1 MTFRLLATCPETAA
15 RAGVLDTPHGPVP
28 TPAFMPVGTQA
39 TVKSQDPHELRS
51 IGAACLLANAY
62 HLALRPGAEIVR
74 RLGGLH
80 RFMGWD
86 GALLTDSGGFQVWS
100 LASLREVTPDGVHFR
115 SHLDGTPLFFSPE
128 SVVALEE
135 ALGADVV
142 MPLDVC
148 LDYPATETAAADAL
162 ALTQRWAERSAAARR
177 RADQMLFGIVQGGTY
192 PDLRRQAARA
202 LAALDLPG
210 YALGGLSVGEPKE
223 TTRAML
229 AAAVPELPTDR
240 PRYLMG
246 VGSPE
251 DLLMAVAEGVDLF
264 DCTLPTRMARAG
276 GWLTRRGRLN
286 LRNAR
291 FRAVKDPPDPICE
304 CAVCARYSA
313 ATLHWLFQEEHA
325 LGGRLATY
333 HNLAFLCGLLRDARA
348 AIAAGH
354 YPAFRAA
361 FLSTWVSADPA
372 IGREQ
377 RARWRATQERRGAQS
392 NRT

>member
-1 MTFRLLATCPETAA
+1 VSFCLLATCAQTAA
-15 RAGVLDTPHGPVP
+15 RAGVLETPHGRVP

-39 TVKSQDPHELRS
+39 TVKSQDPHELRAL
-51 IGAACLLANAY
+51 GAACLLANAY
-62 HLALRPGAEIVR
+62 HLALRPGAETVR

-100 LASLREVTPDGVHFR
+100 LAPLREVTADGVRFR
-115 SHLDGTPLFFSPE
+115 SHLDGTPLSFTPE

-135 ALGADVV
+135 ALGADII

-148 LDYPATETAAADAL
+148 LEFPATETDAADAL
-162 ALTQRWAERSAAARR
+162 ALTQAWAIRAAAARR
-177 RADQMLFGIVQGGTY
+177 RADQMLFGIVQGGMFEH
-192 PDLRRQAARA
+192 LRREAARA
-202 LAALDLPG
+202 QRTLDLPG

-229 AAAVPELPTDR
+229 AAAVPELPVDR

-246 VGSPE
+246 VGSPD
-251 DLLMAVAEGVDLF
+251 DLLMAIGEGVDLF

-276 GWLTRRGRLN
+276 SLLTRHGRRN

-291 FRAVKDPPDPICE
+291 YRAEAGPPDPDCA

-333 HNLAFLCGLLRDARA
+333 HNLAFLCDLLRDARIAIVEGRYA
-348 AIAAGH
+348 AFH
-354 YPAFRAA
+354 AA
-361 FLSTWVSADPA
+361 FLATWVAADPA
-372 IGREQ
+372 VGRAQ
-377 RARWRATQERRGAQS
+377 RERWRATQERRRAQS
-392 NRT
+392 

>member
-1 MTFRLLATCPETAA
+1 VSFRLLATCGETAA
-15 RAGVLDTPHGPVP
+15 RVGVLETPHGPVP

-39 TVKSQDPHELRS
+39 TVKSQDPHELRAL
-51 IGAACLLANAY
+51 GAACLLANAY
-62 HLALRPGAEIVR
+62 HLALRPGADTVR

-80 RFMGWD
+80 DFMGWD

-100 LASLREVTPDGVHFR
+100 LAPLREVTPDGVRFR
-115 SHLDGTPLFFSPE
+115 SHLDGAPLSFTPE
-128 SVVALEE
+128 NVVTLQE
-135 ALGADVV
+135 ALGADVI

-148 LDYPATETAAADAL
+148 LEFPATEAAAADAL
-162 ALTQRWAERSAAARR
+162 ALTERWAVRAAAARR
-177 RADQMLFGIVQGGTY
+177 RADQMLFGIVQGGMF
-192 PDLRRQAARA
+192 PHLRREAARA
-202 LAALDLPG
+202 LRTLDLPG

-229 AAAVPELPTDR
+229 AAAVPELPADR

-246 VGSPE
+246 VGSPD
-251 DLLMAVAEGVDLF
+251 DLLMAIGEGVDLF

-276 GWLTRRGRLN
+276 SLLTRHGRRN

-291 FRAVKDPPDPICE
+291 FRAEPGPPDPDCA

-333 HNLAFLCGLLRDARA
+333 HNLAFLCDLLRDARS
-348 AIAAGH
+348 AIAAGGYAAFH
-354 YPAFRAA
+354 GAFRA
-361 FLSTWVSADPA
+361 TWIAADPA
-372 IGREQ
+372 IGRAQ
-377 RARWRATQERRGAQS
+377 RERWRATQERRRAAP
-392 NRT
+392 

>member
-1 MTFRLLATCPETAA
+1 VSFRLLATCPATAA

-39 TVKSQDPHELRS
+39 TVKSQDPRELRAL
-51 IGAACLLANAY
+51 GAACLLANAY
-62 HLALRPGAEIVR
+62 HLALRPGAETVR

-100 LASLREVTPDGVHFR
+100 LAPLREVTPEGVHFR
-115 SHLDGTPLFFSPE
+115 SHLDGAPLFFSPE
-128 SVVALEE
+128 SVVALQE

-148 LDYPATETAAADAL
+148 LDYPTTEAAAAEAL

-177 RADQMLFGIVQGGTY
+177 RADQMLFGIVQGGMY
-192 PDLRRQAARA
+192 PHLRRQAAHA

-210 YALGGLSVGEPKE
+210 YALGGLSVGEPKA

-229 AAAVPELPTDR
+229 QAALPALPTER

-246 VGSPE
+246 VGAPE
-251 DLLMAVAEGVDLF
+251 DLLMAVGEGVDLF

-276 GWLTRRGRLN
+276 GLLTRHGRIN

-291 FRAVKDPPDPICE
+291 FRAAASPPDPECG

-333 HNLAFLCGLLRDARA
+333 HNLAFLCGLLRDAHA
-348 AIAAGH
+348 AIQAGSFE
-354 YPAFRAA
+354 AFRAA
-361 FLSTWVSADPA
+361 FLATWVSADPA
-372 IGREQ
+372 VGREQ
-377 RARWRATQERRGAQS
+377 RARWRATQERR
-392 NRT
+392 RTQIKRT